1 MSKYQD
7 CMYIH
12 QTWVK
17 EYLQLV
23 LCFGCLL
30 WGFFFFNCLKY
41 HATGGVAVPV
51 SILVVVY
58 IRLSLWKFNTQLRA
72 QFDKCACSGFII
84 TFKHYTEKYSKIQT
98 GNIFMYIYTYCIH
111 SWVMFAIL
119 SAQLFPLWLI
129 PTISSLFSALLYLMF
144 QAQTCASFKCQRLG
158 INLLV

>member
-30 WGFFFFNCLKY
+30 WVFFFFNCLKY

-51 SILVVVY
+51 SILAVVY

-119 SAQLFPLWLI
+119 SAQLFLCGSFQPFPLC
-129 PTISSLFSALLYLMF
+129 F
-144 QAQTCASFKCQRLG
+144 QHCC
-158 INLLV
+158 I